1 MKERVY
7 TKSKYCA
14 GNKHSEGAVY
24 KQVRYAAARTA
35 EHRRIFVEKAVRRKT
50 NWPATG
56 ERSLETVK
64 IVQKDKKAKHCL
76 GYVKKDQ
83 SDSLTHAPE
92 AWEGKKT
99 NDI

>member
-1 MKERVY
+1 MV
-7 TKSKYCA
+7 
-14 GNKHSEGAVY
+14 
-24 KQVRYAAARTA
+24 
-35 EHRRIFVEKAVRRKT
+35 KT
-50 NWPATG
+50 
-56 ERSLETVK
+56 
-64 IVQKDKKAKHCL
+64 VQKDKKAKHCL